1 MLIDTYC
8 HMDVK
13 STSPDSKTRQEIKA
27 NTSLGVLFLNC
38 TISGDIT
45 HDFFIVFQQWQ
56 ENVALEN
63 WTKSL
68 REKHVFDY
76 SQGASVEAKLS
87 FCYHLLTDSSQ
98 HRR

>member
-1 MLIDTYC
+1 MLIDAYYHT
-8 HMDVK
+8 DVK
-13 STSPDSKTRQEIKA
+13 STSSDPKTKQEIKA
-27 NTSLGVLFLNC
+27 NTSLGVLFLNYM
-38 TISGDIT
+38 ISGDIT
-45 HDFFIVFQQWQ
+45 HYFFIVFQRWQ
-56 ENVALEN
+56 EIVALEM

-68 REKHVFDY
+68 REKHVFNY